1 MQKRLSL
8 FFVVLFAA
16 PWIAVAQTQ
25 DSTLLTLDRIF
36 ASREFMGERFGPAKW
51 LEDGT
56 AYTTLERSPDVKG
69 ARDIVRYETATGAK
83 SILVSASRL
92 IPKGDTTALDID
104 NYSWSPDGKMLM
116 VYTNSKRVWRQN
128 TRGDYWVLDLKTDAL
143 RKLGGDAEP
152 STLMFAKFS
161 PDNKKVA
168 YVREHNLYVED
179 LATGAITQLTF
190 DGSRTIINGT
200 FDWVYEEEFD
210 DRDGFR
216 WSPDSKWI
224 SYWQLDADGVRDF
237 LLIND
242 TDSLYSYTIPVQY
255 PKAGTTN
262 SACRVG
268 VVSAAGGTTRWF
280 DVPGDPR
287 NNYIPRMDW
296 AESSDQIVVQ
306 HMNRLQNTNEVML
319 GDVATGKVKTVLTD
333 RDKAWLDVV
342 DDLRW
347 FDKGRYFT
355 WVSESE
361 GWRHVYLYTRDG
373 KRVRDIT
380 PGSFDVIETAGIDKK
395 GEWLYYI
402 ASPDNPTQRYLYRT
416 RIDGKGKAQRLSPAD
431 QPGTH
436 NYSVSPDAKWA
447 FHIYSSFA
455 EPTVIDLI
463 GLPDHQRVRGLAGN
477 DELRAKIA
485 SLKRGPMEF
494 FRVDAGDGVK
504 LDGWMMKPYNFD
516 PSKKYPLLVY
526 VYGEPAA
533 QTVVD
538 RWGGRNY
545 LWHLLLTQQGYL
557 VASID
562 NRGTPAPRGRD
573 WRKVVYRNVLTVAS
587 KDEAGGVRAIRS
599 WPYVDTTRVGIWGWS
614 GGGSSTLHAM
624 FRYPDLY
631 QTGMAVA
638 PVSDE
643 RYYDTIYEERYMG
656 LPQDNVDGYREG
668 SAITYAADLKG
679 NLLIVH
685 GSGDDNVHYQNTE
698 AVVNAMIKANRHFTM
713 MVYPNRSHGIF
724 EGQNTTRHL
733 FELLTWYLNTNL
745 PAGGR

>member
-463 GLPDHQRVRGLAGN
+463 GLPDHQRVRVLAGN
-477 DELRAKIA
+477 DELRAKIT